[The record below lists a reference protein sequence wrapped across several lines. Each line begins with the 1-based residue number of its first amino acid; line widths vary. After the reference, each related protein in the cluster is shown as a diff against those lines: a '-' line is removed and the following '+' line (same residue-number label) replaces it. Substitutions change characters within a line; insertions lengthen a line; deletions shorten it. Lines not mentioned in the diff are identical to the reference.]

1 MIPPS
6 AVKQS
11 LSSVLLDNE
20 PVNSEIFRLD
30 FEWEGNAP
38 RAGQFFMI
46 KPERTSVFLGRPVSA
61 ASWTIAKGKKSAAG
75 FLVARRGRGTEELA
89 GMRPGEKAE
98 LTGPLGN
105 AWADFLPPPDGR
117 KIALVGGGVGVAPL
131 EAFAAELAGR
141 GDNRGNRCGFDFY
154 AGFKT
159 GPGKEERRGILGP
172 ALFPNGE
179 LIVAAEDGGGG
190 CLRGRIPDFL
200 DPAKYGAVYACGPE
214 AMLKTAA
221 AKCAALKVPCF
232 IGMERRMAC
241 GVGACLGCT
250 IKTTDGNRRCC
261 ADGPVFEAERIIF
274 DE

>member
-11 LSSVLLDNE
+11 LSSVLLNNK

-46 KPERTSVFLGRPVSA
+46 KPKRTSVFLGRPLSA
-61 ASWTIAKGKKSAAG
+61 ASWAAAKNKKSAAG

-117 KIALVGGGVGVAPL
+117 KIALVGGGIGVAPL

-141 GDNRGNRCGFDFY
+141 SFDFY

-159 GPGKEERRGILGP
+159 SPGDEERRGILGP

-179 LIVAAEDGGGG
+179 LIVAAEDGGEGS
-190 CLRGRIPDFL
+190 LKGRIPDFL
-200 DPAKYGAVYACGPE
+200 DPAKYGAVYACGPQ

-221 AKCAALKVPCF
+221 AKCAALKVPCY
-232 IGMERRMAC
+232 ISMEQRMAC
-241 GVGACLGCT
+241 GTGACLGCT